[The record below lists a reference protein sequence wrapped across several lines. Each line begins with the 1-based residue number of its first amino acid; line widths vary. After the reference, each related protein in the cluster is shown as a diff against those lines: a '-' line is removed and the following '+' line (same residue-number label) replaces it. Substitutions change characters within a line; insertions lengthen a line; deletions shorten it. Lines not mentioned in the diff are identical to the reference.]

1 MLNIPLGSKI
11 YISGP
16 IESANGR
23 NALNFDNAVKLLTE
37 MGYQTISPLDN
48 FNGMGHTRKRSENFE
63 CDYKSIVACDA
74 IYLLKGYH
82 RSPGCQDEIRAAL
95 NCAKPIFYEQGS

>member
-16 IESANGR
+16 IEGKEGR
-23 NALNFDNAVKLLTE
+23 NAFSFDHAVKVLTA
-37 MGYQTISPLDN
+37 MGYKTISPLDN
-48 FNGMGHTRKRSENFE
+48 FNGMGHNKKRSENFE
-63 CDYKSIVACDA
+63 LDYKSIVACDA
-74 IYLLKGYH
+74 VYLLRGYH

-95 NCAKPIFYEQGS
+95 NCAKPIFYEPGS